1 MDTVL
6 KYINGEEKQNVYPMF
21 TLIGFKTTKPL
32 DNQEVLFCLS
42 DPAGIRTQ
50 DPYIKSVLLY
60 QLSYGILFFLNN
72 SFVIASANL
81 GVFFG
86 LTSGFSNFF
95 LFFLKLIVKI
105 LKTRC
110 K

>member
-42 DPAGIRTQ
+42 DPAGII
-50 DPYIKSVLLY
+50 P
-60 QLSYGILFFLNN
+60 N
-72 SFVIASANL
+72 SN
-81 GVFFG
+81 
-86 LTSGFSNFF
+86 
-95 LFFLKLIVKI
+95 KY
-105 LKTRC
+105 
-110 K
+110 